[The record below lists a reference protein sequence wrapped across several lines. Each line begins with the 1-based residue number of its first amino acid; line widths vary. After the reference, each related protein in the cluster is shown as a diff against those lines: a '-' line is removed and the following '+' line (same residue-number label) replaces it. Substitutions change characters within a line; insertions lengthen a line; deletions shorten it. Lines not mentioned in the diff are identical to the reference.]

1 MVTYDL
7 ARPLFRRSLLM
18 RGVTP
23 ASCPVAT
30 PDKRRA
36 STTLPKHRSSFED
49 FYSSATP
56 RVQLLKHLSTR
67 EAPGDHPGSYTPS
80 RISDDL
86 RLRCRPTG
94 SIAVG
99 HVARGSDPQLTSVC
113 IELPF
118 DHSFRDFPG
127 RGLSRFRGTELR
139 SVPLP
144 ICRQLVA
151 IRYRLRPD

>member
-1 MVTYDL
+1 MTPSRVRCGRGSRPVRSFVALYPEGAVSV
-7 ARPLFRRSLLM
+7 ARPKRETSFDYLAEASLH
-18 RGVTP
+18 R
-23 ASCPVAT
+23 
-30 PDKRRA
+30 
-36 STTLPKHRSSFED
+36 PKNSGED

-86 RLRCRPTG
+86 RLKASLSAGP
-94 SIAVG
+94 SVG

-118 DHSFRDFPG
+118 DHSFRKIP
-127 RGLSRFRGTELR
+127 R
-139 SVPLP
+139 
-144 ICRQLVA
+144 
-151 IRYRLRPD
+151 